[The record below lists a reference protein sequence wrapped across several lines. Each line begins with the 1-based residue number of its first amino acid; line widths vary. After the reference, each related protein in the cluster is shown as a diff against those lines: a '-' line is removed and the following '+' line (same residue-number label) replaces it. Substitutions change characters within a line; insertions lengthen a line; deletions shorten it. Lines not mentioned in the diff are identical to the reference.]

1 MDFIFKSKKSILKN
15 EVKGTSG
22 QILNKYNQN
31 LTKKISNN
39 NYVTPKVKEKS
50 VKLIQNWWRKILF
63 FYKDFTHKLVKIQSM
78 WRAYWIRSNQYDIL
92 YYSLKTYSFIEK
104 IKKVSKR
111 LGFDCLM
118 EQFAE
123 QFKKKIHVLKFV
135 KLQREVKKYLQKKR
149 GKITFKNDIY
159 EFIKNLINKKTFIN
173 LKSYYEYRQSLIFKQ
188 IKVS

>member
-1 MDFIFKSKKSILKN
+1 
-15 EVKGTSG
+15 
-22 QILNKYNQN
+22 
-31 LTKKISNN
+31 
-39 NYVTPKVKEKS
+39 
-50 VKLIQNWWRKILF
+50 
-63 FYKDFTHKLVKIQSM
+63 
-78 WRAYWIRSNQYDIL
+78 
-92 YYSLKTYSFIEK
+92 
-104 IKKVSKR
+104 
-111 LGFDCLM
+111 M